1 MSVGVVS
8 REPVTQHV
16 MYGEWK
22 GYPPGEDHRFNLPR
36 LDTTNGELLAQLGPT
51 ASNIA
56 EGDLSTHTRA
66 LASVTLCLLVPLIY
80 FTVPYSE

>member
-1 MSVGVVS
+1 MSVDAVS

-22 GYPPGEDHRFNLPR
+22 RYPPGEDHRLNIPR

-56 EGDLSTHTRA
+56 EGDLSTHERW
-66 LASVTLCLLVPLIY
+66 LL
-80 FTVPYSE
+80 